1 MRKQLDISAQIERL
15 YFWLRVSKEKFKL
28 ALDQG
33 RDFSELKSIL
43 TEIRK
48 LERDIKENKQSALSS
63 NRS

>member
-15 YFWLRVSKEKFKL
+15 YFWLRVSKEKFNL

-48 LERDIKENKQSALSS
+48 LERDIKENKKSALSS